1 MVSVATVHV
10 GGVHKGGDGV
20 VLLAFTDKILSQ
32 FQNFELADLNELQP
46 LLADWSG
53 PDQVHA
59 SGSEVDP
66 GIEPGMKINLQGK
79 IMQSE

>member
-10 GGVHKGGDGV
+10 GGVHEGGDGV
-20 VLLAFTDKILSQ
+20 VLLPFTVKILSQ
-32 FQNFELADLNELQP
+32 FQNFELADLKELQP

-59 SGSEVDP
+59 GGSEVDP
-66 GIEPGMKINLQGK
+66 GIKPGMKINLQGK